1 MQQRGNHAVTAD
13 ERRVHERHAV
23 GLAMRVRDGEE
34 VIECRGE
41 NLSLGGACLVHHGE
55 DEKFKIGRVVDVEVD
70 LPGLKQRTKLQA
82 EVRWSARG
90 RAGLMFRSGATAA
103 IAAFLTAL
111 LSSHPAS
118 AAASTS
124 VPEFDP
130 NADVVLDMNA
140 GGERPDEYSVL
151 QAFEQQYDDF
161 DGCVAKVKK
170 RADQKLPGDVEV
182 AVLLSPK
189 GKRPLGVNAQL
200 TSKVPSSE
208 SLRQCLRSAV
218 AAAPYPAYD
227 GPPVVVQFSFELDPG
242 SQYIAP

>member
-1 MQQRGNHAVTAD
+1 MTTD
-13 ERRVHERHAV
+13 ERRIHDRHAV
-23 GLAMRVRDGEE
+23 GVTMRVRDGED

-41 NLSLGGACLVHHGE
+41 NLSLGGACLVHRE
-55 DEKFKIGRVVDVEVD
+55 QDEKFQVGRIVDVEVD
-70 LPGLKQRTKLQA
+70 LPGGAPRTKLRA
-82 EVRWSARG
+82 EVRWATRG
-90 RAGLMFRSGATAA
+90 RAGLMFRGGAMAA
-103 IAAFLTAL
+103 VAAFIGTL
-111 LSSHPAS
+111 LSGHPAS
-118 AAASTS
+118 AAASST

-151 QAFEQQYDDF
+151 QAFEQQYEAF
-161 DGCVAKVKK
+161 DGCVAKAKK
-170 RADQKLPGDVEV
+170 RAEQKLPGDVEV

-200 TSKVPSSE
+200 STKVSSSE
-208 SLRQCLRSAV
+208 PLRQCLRSAI

-242 SQYIAP
+242 SEYVAP